1 MSLINLTIKLVECL
15 IQLSLI
21 KFKLK
26 KQDQGNKRGGC
37 TVYLGN
43 FRVDLV
49 VLKMIKEL
57 HEGKHALVSV
67 QGILLNLLFWHKE
80 RCLLNRHGGNQ
91 AILQLKNV
99 VTQIKLVAN
108 PCIRWRRGAHNRVCL
123 HVMTNGVDQCLTS
136 ARHTCGPVEKSY
148 WEISAPRL
156 LSARYCEDRYR
167 RGTGFSDKQK
177 KQTKKRGQTFIWLD
191 YYVQCQK
198 LYPLHKNTSAC
209 KARLSMIAYTT
220 LPRTLMFLIL
230 ITH

>member
-1 MSLINLTIKLVECL
+1 
-15 IQLSLI
+15 
-21 KFKLK
+21 
-26 KQDQGNKRGGC
+26 
-37 TVYLGN
+37 
-43 FRVDLV
+43 
-49 VLKMIKEL
+49 MIKEL

-67 QGILLNLLFWHKE
+67 QCILLNLLFWHKE

-198 LYPLHKNTSAC
+198 LYPLHNFYGHIRMQSTFVHDSKYDITQNINVPNINHPL
-209 KARLSMIAYTT
+209 KW
-220 LPRTLMFLIL
+220 LIW
-230 ITH
+230 

>member
-1 MSLINLTIKLVECL
+1 
-15 IQLSLI
+15 
-21 KFKLK
+21 
-26 KQDQGNKRGGC
+26 
-37 TVYLGN
+37 
-43 FRVDLV
+43 
-49 VLKMIKEL
+49 MIKEL

-67 QGILLNLLFWHKE
+67 QCILLNLLFWHKE

-177 KQTKKRGQTFIWLD
+177 KQTKRGDKPSFDWIIM
-191 YYVQCQK
+191 YSVRSYI
-198 LYPLHKNTSAC
+198 LYTTSMDTSAC
-209 KARLSMIAYTT
+209 KARLSMIANTT